1 MPEEK
6 TEHEQKG
13 GEKKKRD
20 LISQSII
27 PTYSFKRSLA
37 VAQTLCDQFG
47 ARSIEP
53 HLLAKALDLSPTS
66 NTWRM
71 LSGSAV
77 AYGLTDAGYHSK
89 QISITDLGKS
99 IVMPTEEGERGKAIV
114 VSVMKPKM
122 LSDFFN
128 RYDKSKLPSKDI
140 GINVLKSM
148 GIPSER
154 AEKSFNLI
162 VENGEYSGII
172 SDTKTGSYV
181 SVSVS
186 EDFIKKE
193 SRDEIPVKTP
203 EEIFSEVE
211 VPSSTSDM
219 ETPQK
224 RREVQKMV
232 SDYGQFSI
240 NLNIQLQLPETTN
253 PDVYDKLF
261 ESMKKHLLT

>member
-1 MPEEK
+1 
-6 TEHEQKG
+6 
-13 GEKKKRD
+13 
-20 LISQSII
+20 
-27 PTYSFKRSLA
+27 
-37 VAQTLCDQFG
+37 
-47 ARSIEP
+47 
-53 HLLAKALDLSPTS
+53 
-66 NTWRM
+66 
-71 LSGSAV
+71 
-77 AYGLTDAGYHSK
+77 
-89 QISITDLGKS
+89 
-99 IVMPTEEGERGKAIV
+99 
-114 VSVMKPKM
+114 
-122 LSDFFN
+122 
-128 RYDKSKLPSKDI
+128 
-140 GINVLKSM
+140 M

-224 RREVQKMV
+224 RREVQKRV